1 MYCDGQCK
9 NLDEKKHK
17 CNLTGEKLSYMR
29 YGGRKTGFIVHEQN
43 GVCAQDENKKED
55 SNNG

>member
-29 YGGRKTGFIVHEQN
+29 YCGSKTGFIVYEHN
-43 GVCAQDENKKED
+43 GVCIQDENKKED

>member
-17 CNLTGEKLSYMR
+17 CKFTGEKLSYVR
-29 YGGRKTGFIVHEQN
+29 YAGLGFVVHEHS
-43 GVCAQDENKKED
+43 GICVQDENMKED